1 MGQNSAFFQARVPR
15 WLQKGSLMPK
25 YFLSTIALLIICVVV
40 TPTEISADEPTQAT
54 KPNVLF
60 IAIDDQNDWI
70 GCLNGHPQIQ
80 TPNIDRLADQ
90 GTVFLN
96 AHCQSPLCNSSRTS
110 LMTGRRPSST
120 GIYGLAPW
128 FRNLPEFKD
137 VVSLPQH
144 MRNNGYKTLTAG
156 KIYHGGYGRKPK
168 RDNEFDVIGPP
179 PGVGARP
186 AKKLVETP
194 SDNPLVDWG
203 VFPHQDEDK
212 QDYVVA
218 SWAVQQLEQKVD
230 EPFFLSVGFFLPHV
244 PCYATQKWFDL
255 YPEDTL
261 QLPPFLANDRQ
272 DTPRYSWYMHWK
284 LPEPRHQFL
293 VEQNQWKNLVRSYLA
308 CTSFVDSQ
316 VGRVLAALENSPHA
330 DNTVVVLWSD
340 HGWHLGEKQIT
351 GKNTLWDR
359 STRVPLIFAGP
370 GVASG
375 GRCEQPAELL
385 DIYPTLADLCGLPQ
399 TPGLEGHTLMPQL
412 KDADA
417 NREWPAITTHNHDSH
432 GIRSKNYRF
441 IQYADGSEE
450 LYDMKADPNE
460 WNNLAYEEGHDAVL
474 AEHRKWIPESRLPA
488 EGSRSRILVR
498 DPDTTVDW
506 EGTKVTVN
514 DPIPELNDEAQ
525 KTAHRT
531 DRRRVLLLGD
541 SISIGYT
548 PFVQAAM
555 KKHTDVMRPMSSRTR
570 PENCAGTT
578 HGINRI
584 DDWLQIGD
592 GNFDVIHFNWGLHD
606 LKRVNAKTKRNS
618 NNPSDPYQ
626 ASPEDYEKQLREIVG
641 KLKKTSAKLIFATT
655 TPVPEGGVKPHRAPA
670 DVETYNKVARKIMQ
684 ENGIAVNDL
693 YSAIEPKLKTMQRPV
708 NVHFSPA
715 GSKFLAE
722 KVVNALEA
730 ALK

>member
-1 MGQNSAFFQARVPR
+1 
-15 WLQKGSLMPK
+15 MPQR
-25 YFLSTIALLIICVVV
+25 FLSLIVLFIICVAL
-40 TPTEISADEPTQAT
+40 TPTKGLADEPSRTN

-70 GCLNGHPQIQ
+70 GCLDGHPQVQ
-80 TPNIDRLADQ
+80 TPNIDRLAER

-144 MRNNGYKTLTAG
+144 MSNNGYKTLTAG
-156 KIYHGGYGRKPK
+156 KIYHGGYGRNPK
-168 RDNEFDVIGPP
+168 RDKEFDVIGPP

-186 AKKLVETP
+186 AKKLVDTP
-194 SDNPLVDWG
+194 SDNRLVDWG
-203 VFPHQDEDK
+203 VFPHKDEDK

-218 SWAVQQLEQKVD
+218 SWAVEQLEQNGD

-261 QLPPFLANDRQ
+261 QLPPFLANDRA
-272 DTPRYSWYMHWK
+272 DTPRYSWYMHWQ

-316 VGRVLAALENSPHA
+316 VGRVLTALENSPHA

-370 GVASG
+370 GVASS

-385 DIYPTLADLCGLPQ
+385 DIYPTLVDLCDLPQ

-412 KDADA
+412 QNADED
-417 NREWPAITTHNHDSH
+417 RKWPAITTHNHDSH
-432 GIRSKNYRF
+432 GIRSKAYRF

-460 WNNLAYEEGHDAVL
+460 WNNLAYKEGHEAIL
-474 AEHRKWIPESRLPA
+474 AEHRKWIPKSRLPA

-514 DPIPELNDEAQ
+514 DAIPELNDEAQ
-525 KTAHRT
+525 KSAYRT
-531 DRRRVLLLGD
+531 DRRRVLILGD

-548 PFVQAAM
+548 PFVRSAM
-555 KKHTDVMRPMSSRTR
+555 KQNTDVVRPMSNRNR

-578 HGINRI
+578 RGIERI
-584 DDWLQIGD
+584 DEWLKLGD

-606 LKRVNAKTKRNS
+606 LKRVKAGTMKNS
-618 NNPSDPYQ
+618 NDPNDPYQ
-626 ASPEDYEKQLREIVG
+626 ASPEAYEKQLREIVG
-641 KLKKTSAKLIFATT
+641 KLKQTNAKLIFATT

-670 DVETYNKVARKIMQ
+670 DVEKYNDVARKIMK
-684 ENGIAVNDL
+684 ENDIEVNDL

-708 NVHFSPA
+708 DVHFSPE
-715 GSKFLAE
+715 GSKFLAD
-722 KVVNALEA
+722 KVVKALEA